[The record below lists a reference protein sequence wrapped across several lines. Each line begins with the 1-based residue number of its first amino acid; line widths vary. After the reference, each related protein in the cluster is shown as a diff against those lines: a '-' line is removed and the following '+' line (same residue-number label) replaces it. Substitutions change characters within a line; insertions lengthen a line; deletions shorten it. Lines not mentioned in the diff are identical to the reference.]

1 MTDKPQVP
9 AHATPSE
16 SLEAAAV
23 AAYLEANPD
32 FFVEHEELLPALRI
46 PHQRGDTVS
55 LVERQMKILRERNI
69 EMRHRL
75 SHLMTDQP
83 QPSDLELPADALEAA
98 TVAAYLEAH
107 PDFFNQRDELLLA
120 LRIPHQRGDTISLV
134 ERQLELLRGRNIEMR
149 HRLSQLMD
157 VARDND
163 RLFEKTRRLNLAL
176 MDATSL
182 EELVMAVEDSLR
194 QDFQVPFVSL
204 VLFGDNPMPV
214 GRWVNSADAQRA
226 LGGLLAEGKAVSGSL
241 REHELDFLFGE
252 EQRKQIG
259 STAVVALNHLGLHGV
274 LAVGSRDPQHY
285 KSSVGMLFL
294 GHIAE
299 VLGRVLPR
307 FTSALRSV
315 R

>member
-1 MTDKPQVP
+1 MTDK
-9 AHATPSE
+9 T
-16 SLEAAAV
+16 
-23 AAYLEANPD
+23 
-32 FFVEHEELLPALRI
+32 
-46 PHQRGDTVS
+46 
-55 LVERQMKILRERNI
+55 
-69 EMRHRL
+69 
-75 SHLMTDQP
+75 
-83 QPSDLELPADALEAA
+83 QPSDLDIPVDNSQAS

-107 PDFFNQRDELLLA
+107 PDFFSQRDELLLA

-182 EELVMAVEDSLR
+182 DELVIAVEDSLR
-194 QDFQVPFVSL
+194 HDFQVPFVSL

-214 GRWVNSADAQRA
+214 GRWVSSADAQRA
-226 LGGLLAEGKAVSGSL
+226 LGGLLTEGKTVSGSL

-274 LAVGSRDPQHY
+274 LAIASRDPQHY
-285 KSSVGMLFL
+285 KSTVGTLFL
-294 GHIAE
+294 GYIAE

-307 FTSALRSV
+307 FTNALRSV

>member
-9 AHATPSE
+9 AQASPSV

-69 EMRHRL
+69 EMRNRL
-75 SHLMTDQP
+75 SH
-83 QPSDLELPADALEAA
+83 
-98 TVAAYLEAH
+98 
-107 PDFFNQRDELLLA
+107 
-120 LRIPHQRGDTISLV
+120 
-134 ERQLELLRGRNIEMR
+134 
-149 HRLSQLMD
+149 LMD

-163 RLFEKTRRLNLAL
+163 RLFDKTRRLILTL

-182 EELVMAVEDSLR
+182 EETVIAVEDSLR

-204 VLFGDNPMPV
+204 ILFSDNPMPV
-214 GRWVNSADAQRA
+214 GRWDSGGEAQRA
-226 LGGLLAEGKAVSGSL
+226 S
-241 REHELDFLFGE
+241 
-252 EQRKQIG
+252 
-259 STAVVALNHLGLHGV
+259 LGLHGV
-274 LAVGSRDPQHY
+274 LAIASRDPAHFTG
-285 KSSVGMLFL
+285 SVGTLYL
-294 GHIAE
+294 DYRAE
-299 VLGRVLPR
+299 VLGRVLPP
-307 FTSALRSV
+307 FTTALRAV